1 MSLPST
7 GMKIKEGKILNQLPL
22 ICIIRAN
29 TKHIQKPHLYEM
41 PKHAVQSNS
50 TRSEKKII
58 IIKKEGEKLFHALNI
73 NFFR

>member
-1 MSLPST
+1 
-7 GMKIKEGKILNQLPL
+7 MKIKEGKILNQLPL

-50 TRSEKKII
+50 TRSEKKNNNQ
-58 IIKKEGEKLFHALNI
+58 EGRRKTISCVEH
-73 NFFR
+73 